1 METTK
6 IRTCFVAAP
15 FGARLEVLRDALISR
30 GIRPLIPEDLTTG
43 SDWASEIQHQ
53 LEEADLV
60 VGILPNS
67 LDSAWI
73 LFELGQAWA
82 LGRQIILIAPPDGAS
97 IPFDLRRCLTL
108 RTSPNNSEAI
118 NFALDQLLLS
128 PKSVPTKS
136 QHKESERS
144 FQTAGLGG
152 TADALIERLGK
163 TLDTADAR
171 GLEAVI
177 ADAIRLSGT
186 DVVVES
192 PQDDRS
198 ADLAVWSDVL
208 APFIGNP
215 LLVEIKLR
223 IRDRGAARKALE
235 SLFAQTAL
243 SGARWALFIYGEGP
257 QDDSELLAG
266 LPTVLSI
273 SALQLLTELRHRSFP
288 EIVRDLRNQR
298 VHGVRP

>member
-1 METTK
+1 METTT

-15 FGARLEVLRDALISR
+15 LGVKLDVLREALVSR

-43 SDWASEIQHQ
+43 SDWASEIQRQ

-60 VGILPNS
+60 VGILPKT

-73 LFELGQAWA
+73 LFELGQAWS
-82 LGRQIILIAPPDGAS
+82 LGRQILLIAPPDGAS

-108 RTSPNNSEAI
+108 HTSPDNSEAI

-128 PKSVPTKS
+128 PKSISTTPKR
-136 QHKESERS
+136 KDSEKA
-144 FQTAGLGG
+144 FQRVGLGG
-152 TADALIERLGK
+152 KADALIQRLEK
-163 TLDTADAR
+163 TLSTADAH
-171 GLEAVI
+171 GLEAII
-177 ADAIRLSGT
+177 ADAIRSSGT

-215 LLVEIKLR
+215 LLVEVKLR
-223 IRDRGAARKALE
+223 LRDRGAARKAME
-235 SLFAQTAL
+235 SLFAQTAI

-257 QDDSELLAG
+257 LNDSELVAG
-266 LPTVLSI
+266 LPTILSI
-273 SALQLLTELRHRSFP
+273 SALQLLTELRYRSFP

-298 VHGVRP
+298 VHSVRP